1 MRKHGK
7 LAHKYCG
14 LLLPVKVLQSAAGFF
29 IGTDDSD
36 GVVSR
41 ESEEYWS
48 TQIEAERVLNSGT
61 WSQRSHP

>member
-7 LAHKYCG
+7 LSHKYCG

-48 TQIEAERVLNSGT
+48 TQS
-61 WSQRSHP
+61 